1 MSGSRIHSDL
11 HIERRS
17 HMRKITAGLFISLD
31 GVVEAPE
38 KWTRAYA
45 SPEIDQEIG
54 AQMGQADT
62 MLLGRV
68 TYETF
73 AASFAGQKG
82 GIADAMNN
90 MPKVV
95 VSKTLAKAEW
105 QNSVLIKG
113 TDELSKLKQQ
123 QGRNIGVS
131 GSPTLVRALIREG
144 LLDQLQLNDLPDR
157 VLCPSFLTSSN
168 NRLIADEQHASLSCP
183 RVGELELHLVA
194 VFGEE

>member
-1 MSGSRIHSDL
+1 M
-11 HIERRS
+11 
-17 HMRKITAGLFISLD
+17 A
-31 GVVEAPE
+31 
-38 KWTRAYA
+38 
-45 SPEIDQEIG
+45 
-54 AQMGQADT
+54 QADT

-82 GIADAMNN
+82 GIADAMNH

-123 QGRNIGVS
+123 PGRNIGVS

-144 LLDQLQLNDLPDR
+144 LLDQLQLMIFPI
-157 VLCPSFLTSSN
+157 VLGSGK
-168 NRLIADEQHASLSCP
+168 RLFAEDGNQVQLKLADSRATKTGVL
-183 RVGELELHLVA
+183 LVRYES
-194 VFGEE
+194 VIGGREK

>member
-1 MSGSRIHSDL
+1 
-11 HIERRS
+11 
-17 HMRKITAGLFISLD
+17 
-31 GVVEAPE
+31 
-38 KWTRAYA
+38 
-45 SPEIDQEIG
+45 
-54 AQMGQADT
+54 
-62 MLLGRV
+62 
-68 TYETF
+68 ETF

-157 VLCPSFLTSSN
+157 VGQRQAALRRRRQPGAAQAR
-168 NRLIADEQHASLSCP
+168 RLS
-183 RVGELELHLVA
+183 GN
-194 VFGEE
+194 

>member
-1 MSGSRIHSDL
+1 M
-11 HIERRS
+11 
-17 HMRKITAGLFISLD
+17 
-31 GVVEAPE
+31 
-38 KWTRAYA
+38 
-45 SPEIDQEIG
+45 
-54 AQMGQADT
+54 
-62 MLLGRV
+62 

-144 LLDQLQLNDLPDR
+144 LLDQLQLMIFPI
-157 VLCPSFLTSSN
+157 VLGSGK
-168 NRLIADEQHASLSCP
+168 RLFAEDGNQVQLKLADSRATKTGVL
-183 RVGELELHLVA
+183 LVRYES
-194 VFGEE
+194 VIGGREK

>member
-1 MSGSRIHSDL
+1 
-11 HIERRS
+11 
-17 HMRKITAGLFISLD
+17 MRKITAGLFISLD

-123 QGRNIGVS
+123 PGRNIGVS

-144 LLDQLQLNDLPDR
+144 LLDQLQLMIFPI
-157 VLCPSFLTSSN
+157 VLGSGK
-168 NRLIADEQHASLSCP
+168 RLFAEDGNQVQLKLADSKSTKSGVL
-183 RVGELELHLVA
+183 LVRYES
-194 VFGEE
+194 VIGGSEK

>member
-1 MSGSRIHSDL
+1 
-11 HIERRS
+11 
-17 HMRKITAGLFISLD
+17 MRKITAGLFISLD

-54 AQMGQADT
+54 SQVAQSDT

-90 MPKVV
+90 MRKVV
-95 VSKTLAKAEW
+95 VSRTLAKAEW
-105 QNSVLIKG
+105 QNSVLIRG
-113 TDELSKLKQQ
+113 TDELSKLRQQ
-123 QGRNIGVS
+123 AGRNIAVN
-131 GSPTLVRALIREG
+131 GSPTLLQSLMRDG
-144 LLDQLQLNDLPDR
+144 LLDHLTLMIFPIVLGAGKRLFAGDGNQVQLKLVESKATKTG
-157 VLCPSFLTSSN
+157 VLIVRYESALGGH
-168 NRLIADEQHASLSCP
+168 EK
-183 RVGELELHLVA
+183 
-194 VFGEE
+194 

>member
-1 MSGSRIHSDL
+1 
-11 HIERRS
+11 
-17 HMRKITAGLFISLD
+17 MRKLKLAMYVSLD
-31 GVVEAPE
+31 GVVEGPSWTAPYWNDE
-38 KWTRAYA
+38 L
-45 SPEIDQEIG
+45 SDL
-54 AQMGQADT
+54 QAEYLYSSDA
-62 MLLGRV
+62 LVLGRV

-131 GSPTLVRALIREG
+131 GSPTLVRAMIREG
-144 LLDQLQLNDLPDR
+144 LLDQLQLMIFPIVLGSGKRLFAEDGNR
-157 VLCPSFLTSSN
+157 V
-168 NRLIADEQHASLSCP
+168 Q
-183 RVGELELHLVA
+183 LELADSRATKTGVLLVRYES
-194 VFGEE
+194 VIGGREK